1 MPSKQICGR
10 KSKANT
16 KAKANTH
23 NDADA
28 DAEDDKY
35 ASVGC
40 EKRGRGKQTQKS
52 GVKQTQ
58 RKREIADFVKN
69 GSCVKQKK
77 KSKKKQKK
85 NVSKGSHGIRRFKL
99 VVRIYVRICKRR

>member
-77 KSKKKQKK
+77 KAPKKSKK
-85 NVSKGSHGIRRFKL
+85 RM
-99 VVRIYVRICKRR
+99 